1 MTEGR
6 REDGDR
12 AGTGRRLSVAEAAS
26 ELGTTSEGVRS
37 RIKRGTLQAE
47 RASGRVWVIL
57 EGAPPRTGAAPP
69 QPDAAPPGDRA
80 GDTTELVDEL
90 RARVSSLERQ
100 LDLERDANRENR
112 RLLAAALEHIPA
124 LEAPTDEPEP
134 PETGKEEPESVEP
147 LTDPGRPQLSSIFIV
162 LSWIGVGSI
171 PILVR
176 SISEAQAPVWL
187 ILSPLSLFVVP
198 FIFGLY
204 RGVWLRKRQEFDQT
218 AGSSQQGEFV
228 GTVGFRET
236 KVALATGGG
245 SAFVTIFMAV
255 LGGGWAFEFVSALLV
270 FVGSFL
276 FFVFA
281 VLIGSATGGQEG
293 RHDTSHSQTRGG
305 GLRAAAWWN
314 PQLIL
319 GLIATIITAAATVFA
334 AFLAG

>member
-6 REDGDR
+6 RAQTKTEQR
-12 AGTGRRLSVAEAAS
+12 FTVSEAADSLGISS
-26 ELGTTSEGVRS
+26 EAVRT
-37 RIKRGTLQAE
+37 RIQRGTLRSVRE
-47 RASGRVWVIL
+47 GGRVFVLFDSDRTQSNTDGTEDQTPLVSELRDRVAFL
-57 EGAPPRTGAAPP
+57 EGQLKIRT
-69 QPDAAPPGDRA
+69 
-80 GDTTELVDEL
+80 E
-90 RARVSSLERQ
+90 
-100 LDLERDANRENR
+100 ENR
-112 RLLAAALEHIPA
+112 RKDHLLAAALERIPA
-124 LEAPTDEPEP
+124 LEAPTDAPEP
-134 PETGKEEPESVEP
+134 PETGGEEEPESVEP
-147 LTDPGRPQLSSIFIV
+147 VTDPGRPQLSSIFMV

-171 PILVR
+171 PILAEPVAGA
-176 SISEAQAPVWL
+176 EGPVWL
-187 ILSPLSLFVVP
+187 ILSPLSLFVLP

-204 RGVWLRKRQEFDQT
+204 RGVWLRKRQAFDQT
-218 AGSSQQGEFV
+218 AGSSQQDEFV

-245 SAFVTIFMAV
+245 SAFVTIFMSV
-255 LGGGWAFEFVSALLV
+255 LRGWGLELESALLV

-293 RHDTSHSQTRGG
+293 RHDTSRSQTRGG